1 MSQESIF
8 CYKYSAKD
16 NKEVQE
22 IRRKY
27 LPQSEN
33 KLEELKRLDRM
44 VQDSGMI
51 EALCAGI
58 GGLMVFGLGM
68 CLAMQV
74 LGSGILVIVLGV
86 LLGIIGVVSMVAAY
100 PIYRRIYNRAKE
112 QHTPRILELSEE
124 LSYGNQSTV

>member
-74 LGSGILVIVLGV
+74 LGNGILVIVLGV

-124 LSYGNQSTV
+124 LSYGNESVV

>member
-124 LSYGNQSTV
+124 LSYVNETAV

>member
-124 LSYGNQSTV
+124 LSYGNESVV

>member
-74 LGSGILVIVLGV
+74 LGSGILIIVLGV
-86 LLGIIGVVSMVAAY
+86 LLGIIGMVSMVAAY
-100 PIYRRIYNRAKE
+100 PIYRKVYNRAKE

-124 LSYGNQSTV
+124 LSYGNELTV

>member
-8 CYKYSAKD
+8 WYKYSAKD

-27 LPQSEN
+27 LLQSEN

-86 LLGIIGVVSMVAAY
+86 LLGIIGVLSMVAAY
-100 PIYRRIYNRAKE
+100 PIYRKVYNRAKE

-124 LSYGNQSTV
+124 LSYENQSTV

>member
-74 LGSGILVIVLGV
+74 LGNGILVIVLGV

-112 QHTPRILELSEE
+112 QHTPRILELSVE